1 LNNSLFGHDNAFV
14 IVIAIM
20 IVIHKLLITIMS
32 KQKVKIAPDKAETF
46 FDAVEE
52 ANKICDHIE
61 AKHTSKE
68 DVEQQ
73 TNKRLKLIVK
83 R

>member
-1 LNNSLFGHDNAFV
+1 
-14 IVIAIM
+14 
-20 IVIHKLLITIMS
+20 MS